1 MILVFLF
8 NLFVVRVWSN
18 FIKPLKQEAKTYAAP
33 GQCQT
38 KPTNQQKVTN
48 LVQNLAFDSLKKIS
62 VFIYS
67 LGVEEN
73 INSVDSTQTTN

>member
-1 MILVFLF
+1 MKIFVLLF
-8 NLFVVRVWSN
+8 NLSVVRVWSN
-18 FIKPLKQEAKTYAAP
+18 FIKPLQQEAKTYAAP

-48 LVQNLAFDSLKKIS
+48 LVQNLAFDRLKKIS

-67 LGVEEN
+67 LGVN
-73 INSVDSTQTTN
+73 QKVCV